1 MLFFLLLLTFI
12 TTFWGHNWWCAGN
25 NMECRGTLVGCVQVK
40 SFIVIPSLW
49 LYFGGGVDKSGSTQG
64 FLVLHSDIITD
75 GIGGPHGMLGG
86 ESLVVHVQ
94 GKCLLSPI
102 WLLTFILKYIVLDW
116 RASPGIEASP
126 YMWPIQLESLYK
138 YI

>member
-1 MLFFLLLLTFI
+1 MVCREQYGMQRNPGGLCASQKFYCYTVSLALF
-12 TTFWGHNWWCAGN
+12 W
-25 NMECRGTLVGCVQVK
+25 
-40 SFIVIPSLW
+40 
-49 LYFGGGVDKSGSTQG
+49 GGVDKSGSTQG